1 MPLKIYCK
9 NYVHISFLQKKKWQL
24 ICGNDIAEIEGGK
37 ICGKRQKR
45 IFEID
50 LGMISIGGF
59 IGNDQ

>member
-1 MPLKIYCK
+1 MCTYHFSKK
-9 NYVHISFLQKKKWQL
+9 KKKWQL
-24 ICGNDIAEIEGGK
+24 ICGNDIAEIEGEK

-50 LGMISIGGF
+50 LGVISIGGF